1 MNQQVNFATSDSL
14 RPFLIALTDLDS
26 ITSSIVYAYL
36 RSITHSTKSSSAL
49 HIPVL
54 NIPKADIDLRPEL
67 LTLLPRANIS
77 KDHLITL
84 DDLPDLGS
92 IKETLAPE
100 LTRWFLVD
108 HNALQG
114 KLGAIYSDR
123 VVGVIDHHADENRV
137 PKDTGDEPRII
148 ETSGSCTT
156 LIVNHCREAW
166 DNLSSGTSST
176 GAAQAQG
183 DTLMEDEAVTSLWD
197 AQVAQLALA
206 SVLID
211 TINLQDEH
219 KTTELDERA
228 VIYLEAKINRCAK
241 LATQFDRGAFFD
253 EIIEAKRNLDS
264 LTLEEIFRKD
274 YKQWTENGLVLGTS
288 AVAQPIQFLKRK
300 INDDN
305 SSTDYKSLLEAA
317 KKFAR
322 ERDSC
327 IFSIMC
333 GYADE
338 EGKLAKQLAVLAVDE
353 KGVSICNK
361 FRDDAIQKFQLEE
374 VDADES
380 DGQWFYV
387 WQQRNLSPSRKQIA
401 PLIREAMSA

>member
-1 MNQQVNFATSDSL
+1 MNQRVKFTTFNSSRL
-14 RPFLIALTDLDS
+14 LLIALTDLDS

-36 RSITHSTKSSSAL
+36 RSITHSTQSSNAL

-67 LTLLPRANIS
+67 LTLLPHANIS
-77 KDHLITL
+77 KEHLITL

-92 IKETLAPE
+92 IKENLAPE
-100 LTRWFLVD
+100 LTKWFLVD

-123 VVGVIDHHADENRV
+123 VVGVIDHHVDENKV

-156 LIVNHCREAW
+156 LIINHCREAW

-206 SVLID
+206 SVLVD
-211 TINLQDEH
+211 TINLGDKH
-219 KTTELDERA
+219 KTTELDEQA
-228 VIYLEAKINRCAK
+228 VTYLEAKINLCAK
-241 LATQFDRGAFFD
+241 LATLFDRSAFFD

-274 YKQWTENGLVLGTS
+274 YKQWTENGLILGTS

-305 SSTDYKSLLEAA
+305 NSTDYKSLLEAA
-317 KKFAR
+317 KKFS
-322 ERDSC
+322 RDRDMC
-327 IFSIMC
+327 IFSIMT

-361 FRDDAIQKFQLEE
+361 FRDDAIEKFELEE
-374 VDADES
+374 VDTDES
-380 DGQWFYV
+380 DGQWFHV
-387 WQQRNLSPSRKQIA
+387 WQQRKLGPSRKQIA